1 MKNITLTTYKKISIL
16 LLLTGIITLNEVS
29 GQISEIKEL
38 SKASKSLSSEVFSG
52 GGSDL
57 GFFFADVAFDV
68 FIYSFVDGHRRMMQ
82 RRSEEPWLLSLDVDL
97 HGGYYNNEN
106 ATVLS
111 PSIRGNWGLFSTQF
125 RYNKFQD
132 FTASFPT
139 FDWQILQFNIVAQPG
154 VNFRIG
160 SGFMHEIDNNK
171 SNYEQ
176 FLGLELHFNQRKI
189 NPVVELR
196 WAEDF
201 ETNRTAR
208 FEVNTQINWFLARYG
223 RVNVNLMTGFL
234 YQKYYEQENFYFAQ
248 AGFTFNIY

>member
-1 MKNITLTTYKKISIL
+1 MKNINRIL
-16 LLLTGIITLNEVS
+16 STIALALLLTSTISLSDARAQV
-29 GQISEIKEL
+29 SEIKEL
-38 SKASKSLSSEVFSG
+38 SKAKSEVFSG
-52 GGSDL
+52 GGSNL
-57 GFFFADVAFDV
+57 GFFFADVMGEA
-68 FIYSFVDGHRRMMQ
+68 FIYSFINGHREMMS
-82 RRSEEPWLLSLDVDL
+82 RRSEEPWLLSLDVGM
-97 HGGYYNNEN
+97 HGGYYGSEN

-111 PSIRGNWGLFSTQF
+111 PSIRGNWGIFSSQF

-139 FDWQILQFNIVAQPG
+139 LDWQVLQFNIVAQPG
-154 VNFRIG
+154 VSFRVG
-160 SGFMHEIDNNK
+160 SGFMHEIDNNE
-171 SNYEQ
+171 SYYEQ

-189 NPVVELR
+189 SPVVELR

-223 RVNVNLMTGFL
+223 HINVNLMTGFL
-234 YQKYYEQENFYFAQ
+234 YQKYYEQESFYFAQ